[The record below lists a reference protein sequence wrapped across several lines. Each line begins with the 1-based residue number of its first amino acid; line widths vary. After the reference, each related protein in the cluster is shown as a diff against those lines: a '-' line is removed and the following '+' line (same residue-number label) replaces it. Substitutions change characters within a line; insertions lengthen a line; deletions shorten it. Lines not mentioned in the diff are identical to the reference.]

1 MLEFWGIRGT
11 APVSGKNKSAY
22 GGRTICSCMRIGPDE
37 IVILDAGTGILEL
50 GHNLS
55 SGKNGNPLKIHLL
68 LTHFHLDHIMGL
80 PFFNPLYS
88 QETQITFYSPIS
100 TQETENILQNLMKG
114 RLFPVEFAE
123 TPAAKTFKQLPK
135 DGYVI
140 GDVGISWCNLQHP
153 QGSVAYRIDQDQQSI
168 VMATDTEHPE
178 NGIDKELAKLCQGA
192 DILVYDAMY
201 TPEDY
206 PNYKGWGHSTWSAG
220 TELAKE
226 AGIKSLYLSHLNPA
240 YKDGQITFILKRA
253 QQNFRSSVI
262 PVEEE

>member
-11 APVSGKNKSAY
+11 APVSGKNKSLY
-22 GGRTICSCMRIGPDE
+22 GGRTICSCLRIAPDE
-37 IVILDAGTGILEL
+37 IIILDAGTGIMEL
-50 GHNLS
+50 GNNLS
-55 SGKNGNPLKIHLL
+55 SSINGNPLKVHLL
-68 LTHFHLDHIMGL
+68 LTHFHLDHIIGL
-80 PFFNPLYS
+80 PFFSPLFS
-88 QETQITFYSPIS
+88 HETQITFYSPIS
-100 TQETENILQNLMKG
+100 ELETENILQDLMKG
-114 RLFPVEFAE
+114 RFFPLDFTD
-123 TPAAKTFKQLPK
+123 TPSTRTFKQLPK
-135 DGYVI
+135 DGFMI
-140 GDVGISWCNLQHP
+140 GDVGISWCNLHHP
-153 QGSVAYRIDQDQQSI
+153 QGSVAYRIDQDEQSI

-178 NGIDKELAKLCQGA
+178 TGVDENLARLCQDA

-206 PNYKGWGHSTWSAG
+206 PTFKGWGHSTWLAG
-220 TELAKE
+220 TELAKA